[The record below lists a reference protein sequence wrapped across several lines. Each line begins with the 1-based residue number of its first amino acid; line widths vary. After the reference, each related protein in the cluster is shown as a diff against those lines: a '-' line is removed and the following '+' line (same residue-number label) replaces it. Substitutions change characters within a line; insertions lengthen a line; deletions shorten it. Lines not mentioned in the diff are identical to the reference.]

1 VRRRRTRPR
10 RSSGPP
16 RERGG
21 LGGGWSVRGHAV
33 MSPWRLAFV
42 SLRWQ
47 RVPCL
52 RRVPFAF
59 FPRPVLVS
67 EQARRNDPVNMCG
80 VTGSSAGV
88 RFFHNVA
95 WVCTN
100 HHVCLSFSTIRA
112 KLSQLP
118 VCSTP
123 WRITKSAGAAFLSSL
138 PVNLSG
144 TASMSLVHATLF
156 GAFALESC
164 GALVLP
170 GMQQFSFSASV
181 GVREEYAI
189 SAFPGMRA
197 TTRSPTHCEPTGKS
211 TPPINVGMLTC
222 LKSLR
227 IPVAD
232 FP

>member
-100 HHVCLSFSTIRA
+100 HHVYQECSSF
-112 KLSQLP
+112 P
-118 VCSTP
+118 
-123 WRITKSAGAAFLSSL
+123 SL
-138 PVNLSG
+138 PPS
-144 TASMSLVHATLF
+144 
-156 GAFALESC
+156 
-164 GALVLP
+164 
-170 GMQQFSFSASV
+170 
-181 GVREEYAI
+181 EYARSMPSLPSLECERPHAVQHI
-189 SAFPGMRA
+189 ANPLGRA
-197 TTRSPTHCEPTGKS
+197 PLP
-211 TPPINVGMLTC
+211 
-222 LKSLR
+222 
-227 IPVAD
+227 
-232 FP
+232 